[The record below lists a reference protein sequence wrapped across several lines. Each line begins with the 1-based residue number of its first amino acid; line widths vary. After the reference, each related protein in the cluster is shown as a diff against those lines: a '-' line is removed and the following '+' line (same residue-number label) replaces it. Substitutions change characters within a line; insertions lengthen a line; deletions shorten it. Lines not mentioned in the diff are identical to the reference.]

1 MPKFCNNGHQMED
14 SWELCPYCQRTG
26 YQSPRG
32 VQSAAKTRL
41 EMDALAQTQ
50 VAAPSI
56 VGPRKTVLLSDVV
69 RKTAL
74 VGWVVVMD
82 GDQKGED
89 FRLRD
94 GQNTIGSAH
103 DADIVLK
110 DQTVSA
116 KHASIRYKDGKFFLS
131 DLDSSNGTFV
141 NGLAECVA
149 RVELADSDMLRIG
162 GVSLKFKAL

>member
-32 VQSAAKTRL
+32 ADSAGKTRL
-41 EMDALAQTQ
+41 EMDK
-50 VAAPSI
+50 VMERAPI
-56 VGPRKTVLLSDVV
+56 ATRKTVLLSDVA

-74 VGWVVVMD
+74 VGWLVAID

-94 GQNTIGSAH
+94 GQNTLGSAP
-103 DADIVLK
+103 DSDVVLH
-110 DQTVSA
+110 DQTISA
-116 KHASIRYKDGKFFLS
+116 KHASIRHKDGKFFLS
-131 DLDSSNGTFV
+131 DLDSSNGTFI
-141 NGLAECVA
+141 NGLEECVA
-149 RVELADSDMLRIG
+149 RVELNDSDTFRIG
-162 GVSLKFKAL
+162 GVTLKFKAL